1 LPFRALDGYLAL
13 QDTEA
18 PLVYVV
24 DFHAESPQEKEALGL
39 YADGRVAVVAGTHTH
54 VQTADQRILPKGTAY
69 ITDLGMTGVEES
81 IIGMDTAICLERNRT
96 QIPHK
101 MELAKGTA
109 LIHGIMVEIVP
120 GTGLASSIVRI

>member
-1 LPFRALDGYLAL
+1 
-13 QDTEA
+13 
-18 PLVYVV
+18 VYVV